1 MIFLMWFRDILLLK
15 ADYSVNTEA
24 ARKKIIFRNEYSYLK
39 KQMEKLDLES
49 IDYIIKRIDRARI
62 RIKSNVNFD
71 AALELLLVE
80 TRREF

>member
-1 MIFLMWFRDILLLK
+1 
-15 ADYSVNTEA
+15 
-24 ARKKIIFRNEYSYLK
+24 
-39 KQMEKLDLES
+39 MEKLDLES